1 MHIIEKIKKY
11 HLFIFCFIVTVILL
25 VAYALQL
32 SVPVIG
38 DETVTMANGA
48 ILAGY
53 DWSLMVAAT
62 GGRYYKYLQPLL
74 MAPLFKWMNAPEM
87 IYRTAMCIHALLQAS
102 VMVVAYVIGR
112 RYLRIK
118 NEKICILLSMAACLV
133 PALIL
138 YSYYFRGDVLLGIF
152 PWDVLAL
159 FLETMRAEKEGRK
172 LRRLLCTALAVLF
185 SVFSYM
191 AHTRGI
197 VVILALLLAAFVI
210 CIFGKCRS
218 LNWGVLAILLVVL
231 LWADMS
237 IGGDF
242 RNALYSVGG
251 VKANTVSSMD
261 MRSYFDLFSW
271 TSIKGMIMLCISWMF
286 TLFSTTY
293 GLALVGIFVSFIIL
307 IRGYLLKS
315 AAFTEEE
322 KAVAVFGFAVFIG
335 YFLVGALFFKG
346 IYTEL
351 SSRALTQRSDR
362 LLYDRYAICGCGILI
377 YLALYGLICKKDWI
391 KCKGKIVCMSTGL
404 LIIVL
409 FFWKPVHLVTKYPG
423 YLYNTIVLATFQ
435 KIDDAASILTGI
447 CYDKTALALCAAF
460 AFVTFVILFI
470 VSGIPRKWMSYVIL
484 GGVLACEFLLIQVN
498 FTKVR
503 KATNDWVLE
512 STADVVDFMRELE
525 PEVADEFPY
534 VLKRGPSG
542 VKIQFY
548 QSQLMSY
555 KMFKKKKLE
564 EVNSDS
570 YFIISEHGD
579 IALENCEEE
588 CYLFEDFDYDTAK
601 YDIVYVKGGALKEKL
616 EKLGFQ
622 MIKYEPGEKR
632 GS

>member
-1 MHIIEKIKKY
+1 MHIIEKIKRY
-11 HLFIFCFIVTVILL
+11 HLFIFCFIVTVVLL
-25 VAYALQL
+25 AAYALQL

-48 ILAGY
+48 VLAGY

-74 MAPLFKWMNAPEM
+74 MAPLFKWIDDPEM
-87 IYRTAMCIHALLQAS
+87 IYRMAMCIHALLQAS
-102 VMVVAYVIGR
+102 VMAVAYVIGR

-133 PALIL
+133 PALVL
-138 YSYYFRGDVLLGIF
+138 YTYYFRGDVLLGIF
-152 PWDVLAL
+152 PWYVLAA
-159 FLETMRAEKEGRK
+159 FMETMRAEKDGRK
-172 LRRLLCTALAVLF
+172 LRRVICTALAVLF

-197 VVILALLLAAFVI
+197 VVILALLLAALVVRI
-210 CIFGKCRS
+210 LGKCRS
-218 LNWGVLAILLVVL
+218 LNWALLAILLVVL
-231 LWADMS
+231 LWADMRT
-237 IGGDF
+237 GGDF

-261 MRSYFDLFSW
+261 MGSYFDLFSW
-271 TSIKGMIMLCISWMF
+271 TRIKGMIMLCISWMF

-322 KAVAVFGFAVFIG
+322 KAITVFGFAVFIG

-351 SSRALTQRSDR
+351 SSGVLEQRSDR
-362 LLYDRYAICGCGILI
+362 LLYDRYVICGCGILI
-377 YLALYGLICKKDWI
+377 YLALYGLVCKKDWI
-391 KCKGKIVCMSTGL
+391 KLKGKIVCMSTGL
-404 LIIVL
+404 LIVLL

-423 YLYNTIVLATFQ
+423 YIYNTIILATFQ
-435 KIDDAASILTGI
+435 KIDDAASILTGT
-447 CYDKTALALCAAF
+447 CYDKTALAICAAF
-460 AFVTFVILFI
+460 AFVIFVALFI
-470 VSGIPRKWMSYVIL
+470 VSGIPRDWVPYAIL
-484 GGVLACEFLLIQVN
+484 GGVLAGELLLIQVN
-498 FTKVR
+498 YSKMR
-503 KATNDWVLE
+503 KAANDWVLE
-512 STADVVDFMRELE
+512 STEDVVGFMRELE

-534 VLKRGPSG
+534 VLKGGLSG

-555 KMFKKKKLE
+555 QMFGKKNLE

-579 IALENCEEE
+579 IALEYCEDD
-588 CYLFEDFDYDTAK
+588 CYLFEDFDYDAAK
-601 YDIVYVKGGALKEKL
+601 YDIVYVKGEALKEKL
-616 EKLGFQ
+616 EELGFQ
-622 MIKYEPGEKR
+622 MIKYETLSP
-632 GS
+632 SL